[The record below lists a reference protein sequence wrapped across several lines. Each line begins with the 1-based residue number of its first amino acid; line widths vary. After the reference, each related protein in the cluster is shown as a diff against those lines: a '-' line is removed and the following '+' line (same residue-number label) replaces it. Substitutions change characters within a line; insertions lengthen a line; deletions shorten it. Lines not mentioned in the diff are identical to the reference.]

1 MQLQG
6 DGMAGC
12 IETWLGKRFCLSC
25 QGSVRRK
32 VENMAVRFFCR
43 VAVLIAAGV
52 VCLPASS
59 DAARYNKL
67 ERRGKAI
74 LQEKCGRCH
83 AVEAVG
89 DSPLKIAPP
98 MRDVYTRFAPRELQ
112 AEIMHGMVSRHKEM
126 PQIDFSEEDTAAIL
140 AYLYALAVRK

>member
-1 MQLQG
+1 
-6 DGMAGC
+6 MAARL
-12 IETWLGKRFCLSC
+12 TF
-25 QGSVRRK
+25 Q
-32 VENMAVRFFCR
+32 
-43 VAVLIAAGV
+43 IAALV
-52 VCLPASS
+52 VASVYLPASS

-98 MRDVYTRFAPRELQ
+98 MRDIYTRFAPQELR

>member
-1 MQLQG
+1 MISSV
-6 DGMAGC
+6 DFPFRAISTSPFETSEIAGFAPH
-12 IETWLGKRFCLSC
+12 TWYRF
-25 QGSVRRK
+25 R
-32 VENMAVRFFCR
+32 EADHP
-43 VAVLIAAGV
+43 

>member
-1 MQLQG
+1 M
-6 DGMAGC
+6 
-12 IETWLGKRFCLSC
+12 TRFS
-25 QGSVRRK
+25 
-32 VENMAVRFFCR
+32 CR
-43 VAVLIAAGV
+43 VAVLVVAGA

-98 MRDVYTRFAPRELQ
+98 MRDVYTRFAPESCRQRLCTGWFPG
-112 AEIMHGMVSRHKEM
+112 IRRC
-126 PQIDFSEEDTAAIL
+126 L
-140 AYLYALAVRK
+140 R

>member
-1 MQLQG
+1 MHVSRQRSKESRIWQCDFLVELRSSSQ
-6 DGMAGC
+6 AG
-12 IETWLGKRFCLSC
+12 
-25 QGSVRRK
+25 
-32 VENMAVRFFCR
+32 AVY
-43 VAVLIAAGV
+43 
-52 VCLPASS
+52 LPASS
-59 DAARYNKL
+59 DAADYNKL